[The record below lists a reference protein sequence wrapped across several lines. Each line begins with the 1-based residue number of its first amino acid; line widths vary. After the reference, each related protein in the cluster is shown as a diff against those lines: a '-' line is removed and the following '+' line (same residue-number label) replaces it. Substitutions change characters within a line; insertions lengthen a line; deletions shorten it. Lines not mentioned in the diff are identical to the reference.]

1 MNTKAKRAAALGYGL
16 AFLLVA
22 PPADGIIGVE
32 DAGHALSAYQ
42 FDMPSAV
49 ALPEMTRARGVLV
62 TAASSA
68 ISVQVRQASSAIDAR
83 VSPASVAVRVVVS

>member
-1 MNTKAKRAAALGYGL
+1 VIDTKAKRAAALGYGL

-22 PPADGIIGVE
+22 PPADSTISVQ

-49 ALPEMTRARGVLV
+49 PVPEMTRARGVLV
-62 TAASSA
+62 SAASSA
-68 ISVQVRQASSAIDAR
+68 TGVR
-83 VSPASVAVRVVVS
+83 VGPASAAVRVLVS